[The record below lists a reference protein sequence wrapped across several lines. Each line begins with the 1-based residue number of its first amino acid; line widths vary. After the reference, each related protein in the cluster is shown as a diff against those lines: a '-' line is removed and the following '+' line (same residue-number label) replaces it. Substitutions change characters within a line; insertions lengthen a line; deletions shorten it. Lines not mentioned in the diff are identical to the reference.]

1 MNCYD
6 NPNFFPKRIN
16 DYGSIEYTW
25 SMDKKE
31 KIAQFYYQ
39 CVRTDEEGVI
49 TLRKILTSILKDSYY
64 EIDFAYLELLY
75 RMIGSTRDIIMGK
88 GERTLSYMMI
98 DVWYDYYPIFATHAL
113 DTFVKSFNN
122 QVPYGSWKD
131 IKYFCDYCIKNGRD
145 FYHPLITHS
154 VKLINEQL
162 KKDEENY
169 LNNSKSI
176 SLVAKWIPR
185 ENSKFKW
192 LFILLSSD
200 YYSVYLNSSHDNK
213 SYIKALTKCKCSYRQ
228 LISTLNKELSTP
240 EVIMCNSEW
249 KNIDFG
255 KIGSC
260 ALAKN
265 KNAFLGVSNT
275 NTKQSDRISCTNN
288 FVNFVENAKDI
299 KGANIEMETFT
310 NMALS
315 IINQKE
321 NLSTSTHKEKMLQ
334 TDELLVN
341 MMWKN
346 KNNESHHHFSGN
358 FIPIIDVSM
367 HMQGAPIKVANALGI
382 SIAEKSELCKGVIT
396 YSSDAKW
403 INLSEDSSFVSMTQK
418 ICMSQP
424 ALNSNLYSAI
434 DLLVDT
440 IISSRMDND
449 VLSNL
454 TLVILSN
461 MEIEEITR
469 NKENITLYNYINHQ
483 FNEIGL
489 KINNRPF
496 DCPHIVF
503 WNLKQTNGF
512 PCLSLH
518 KKVYMISGYSPNI
531 LNTFCDNISI
541 PRYNEQKNTS
551 CATSSTSSGT
561 KHTQKIGENEK
572 PNLNSWEKLEH
583 ILKNKRY
590 DILGKKIITPMCE

>member
-1 MNCYD
+1 
-6 NPNFFPKRIN
+6 
-16 DYGSIEYTW
+16 
-25 SMDKKE
+25 
-31 KIAQFYYQ
+31 
-39 CVRTDEEGVI
+39 
-49 TLRKILTSILKDSYY
+49 
-64 EIDFAYLELLY
+64 
-75 RMIGSTRDIIMGK
+75 
-88 GERTLSYMMI
+88 
-98 DVWYDYYPIFATHAL
+98 
-113 DTFVKSFNN
+113 
-122 QVPYGSWKD
+122 
-131 IKYFCDYCIKNGRD
+131 
-145 FYHPLITHS
+145 
-154 VKLINEQL
+154 
-162 KKDEENY
+162 
-169 LNNSKSI
+169 
-176 SLVAKWIPR
+176 
-185 ENSKFKW
+185 
-192 LFILLSSD
+192 
-200 YYSVYLNSSHDNK
+200 
-213 SYIKALTKCKCSYRQ
+213 
-228 LISTLNKELSTP
+228 
-240 EVIMCNSEW
+240 
-249 KNIDFG
+249 
-255 KIGSC
+255 
-260 ALAKN
+260 
-265 KNAFLGVSNT
+265 
-275 NTKQSDRISCTNN
+275 
-288 FVNFVENAKDI
+288 
-299 KGANIEMETFT
+299 METFT

-321 NLSTSTHKEKMLQ
+321 NLSTSTSTSTTKEKMLQ

-403 INLSEDSSFVSMTQK
+403 INFSEDSSFVSMTQK
-418 ICMSQP
+418 ICRSQP
-424 ALNSNLYSAI
+424 ALNSNLYSAV

-440 IISSRMDND
+440 IISSRMEND

-461 MEIEEITR
+461 MEVEEITR

-518 KKVYMISGYSPNI
+518 NKVYMISGYSPNI
-531 LNTFCDNISI
+531 LNTFCDSICI
-541 PRYNEQKNTS
+541 PRRNEQKNT
-551 CATSSTSSGT
+551 
-561 KHTQKIGENEK
+561 KKIDENEK
-572 PNLNSWEKLEH
+572 QNLNSWEKLQH